1 MGGRRSVLALVA
13 LLLLFAISAFVPAAA
28 APGDMAVDAAGAY
41 PVGVRTLALAR
52 GPDRPLPTTVWYPAA
67 LSAGRPGTGT
77 VTRDAAVAAGRFPLV
92 VFSHGLQSRPEDH
105 VQMTT
110 RWAAAG
116 FVVIAP
122 AFPHT
127 KKNAPAYT
135 RADLVN
141 QPADAWA
148 VVVAVSG
155 LDAAPGDL
163 FAGHLD
169 TRDVVAAGHS
179 GGAYTAAAMFQRG
192 HSPLLKGA
200 IIIAGARPRFD
211 FGGPPAAM
219 LFIHGDA
226 DPTVPYA
233 TGRAVYARVPWDK
246 GFLTLP
252 GLNHGSYLSPG
263 RPGFKEVMTSTTD
276 FLRWRLDGDKHAR
289 CAPGPLRTTFGTDKP
304 LCG

>member
-1 MGGRRSVLALVA
+1 MLALLA
-13 LLLLFAISAFVPAAA
+13 LLLVFAISAFVPAVSA
-28 APGDMAVDAAGAY
+28 APGAPTTAAPGAY
-41 PVGVRTLALAR
+41 PVGVRTLFLDR
-52 GPDRPLPTTVWYPAA
+52 GAARPLPTTVWYPAGPA
-67 LSAGRPGTGT
+67 AGNPGTGT
-77 VTRDAAVAAGRFPLV
+77 VSRDAALAAGRFPLV
-92 VFSHGLQSRPEDH
+92 IFSHGLQSRPEDH

-122 AFPHT
+122 AYPHT
-127 KKNAPAYT
+127 KKNAPGYT
-135 RADLVN
+135 RNDLVN

-148 VVVAVSG
+148 VVTSVSR
-155 LDAAPGDL
+155 LDATPGDL

-169 TRDVVAAGHS
+169 TNDVVAAGHS

-192 HSPLLKGA
+192 HSSHLRGA
-200 IIIAGARPRFD
+200 IVIAGARPRFE

-226 DPTVPYA
+226 DPTVPYS

-246 GFLTLP
+246 GFLTLH

-263 RPGFKEVMTSTTD
+263 RPGFNEVMTSTTD
-276 FLRWRLDGDKHAR
+276 FLRWRLDGDNHAR
-289 CAPGPLRTTFGTDKP
+289 CEPGPLRTAFGPDKP

>member
-1 MGGRRSVLALVA
+1 MVGRRSAFAILA
-13 LLLLFAISAFVPAAA
+13 LLLLFAISAFVPGVAPGGAAA
-28 APGDMAVDAAGAY
+28 DAPGRYAVGL
-41 PVGVRTLALAR
+41 RILALAR
-52 GPDRPLPTTVWYPAA
+52 GPDRPLPTLVWYPAA
-67 LSAGRPGTGT
+67 ARTGA
-77 VTRDAAVAAGRFPLV
+77 VTRDAAFAEGRFPLV

-105 VQMTT
+105 VQLTT

-122 AFPHT
+122 AYPHT
-127 KKNAPAYT
+127 KKNAPGYT

-148 VVVAVSG
+148 VVQAVSR
-155 LDAAPGDL
+155 LDTNPGDP

-169 TRDVVAAGHS
+169 TGDVVAAGHS

-192 HSPLLKGA
+192 HSARLKGA
-200 IIIAGARPRFD
+200 IIIAGARPRFE

-246 GFLTLP
+246 GFITLH

-263 RPGFKEVMTSTTD
+263 RSGFNEVMTSTTD
-276 FLRWRLDGDKHAR
+276 FLRWRLDGDKNAR
-289 CAPGPLRTTFGTDKP
+289 CAPGPLRAAFGADRP

>member
-1 MGGRRSVLALVA
+1 MGGRRSLLALVA
-13 LLLLFAISAFVPAAA
+13 LLFVFAISAFVPAVAS
-28 APGDMAVDAAGAY
+28 PGGTAVDAPGSY

-52 GPDRPLPTTVWYPAA
+52 GADRPLPTTVWYPADPA
-67 LSAGRPGTGT
+67 AGRAGTGT
-77 VTRDAAVAAGRFPLV
+77 VSRDAQVATGRFPLV
-92 VFSHGLQSRPEDH
+92 IFSHGLQSRPEDH

-122 AFPHT
+122 AYPHT
-127 KKNAPAYT
+127 KKNAPGYT
-135 RADLVN
+135 RDDLVN

-148 VVVAVSG
+148 VVVAVSR
-155 LDAAPGDL
+155 LDASPGDP

-169 TRDVVAAGHS
+169 TDDVVAAGHS

-192 HSPLLKGA
+192 HSSRLKGA
-200 IIIAGARPRFD
+200 IVMAGARPRFE
-211 FGGPPAAM
+211 FGGPPATM

-246 GFLTLP
+246 GFLTLR

-263 RPGFKEVMTSTTD
+263 RPGFNEVMTSTTD
-276 FLRWRLDGDKHAR
+276 FLRWRLDGDEHAR
-289 CAPGPLRTTFGTDKP
+289 CSPGPLRTTFGPDKHI
-304 LCG
+304 CG

>member
-1 MGGRRSVLALVA
+1 MLALLA
-13 LLLLFAISAFVPAAA
+13 LLLLFAISAFVPAVA
-28 APGDMAVDAAGAY
+28 APGGTSVGAPVGY
-41 PVGVRTLALAR
+41 PVGVRTLHLDR
-52 GPDRPLPTTVWYPAA
+52 GPARPLPTTVWYPAA
-67 LSAGRPGTGT
+67 PSPTGQPGTGT
-77 VTRDAAVAAGRFPLV
+77 VGRDKPFAPGRFPLV

-105 VQMTT
+105 VQLTT

-122 AFPHT
+122 AYPHT

-135 RADLVN
+135 RDDLVN

-148 VVVAVSG
+148 VVTAVSG
-155 LDAAPGDL
+155 LDTEPGDL

-169 TRDVVAAGHS
+169 VADVVAAGHS
-179 GGAYTAAAMFQRG
+179 GGAYTAAAMFKKG
-192 HSPLLKGA
+192 HSPRLKGA
-200 IIIAGARPRFD
+200 IVIAGARPRFE

-246 GFLTLP
+246 GFLTLH

-263 RPGFKEVMTSTTD
+263 NRGFNEVMTSTTD

-289 CAPGPLRTTFGTDKP
+289 CAPGTLRTAFGPDKP

>member
-1 MGGRRSVLALVA
+1 MGGRRSLLALIA
-13 LLLLFAISAFVPAAA
+13 LLFLFAISAFVPAVASPGGTSVD
-28 APGDMAVDAAGAY
+28 APGGY

-52 GPDRPLPTTVWYPAA
+52 GADRPLPTTVWYPADP
-67 LSAGRPGTGT
+67 SAGRAGTGT
-77 VTRDAAVAAGRFPLV
+77 VGRDAQVAAGRFPLV
-92 VFSHGLQSRPEDH
+92 IFSHGLQSRPEDH
-105 VQMTT
+105 VQLTT

-122 AFPHT
+122 AYPHT
-127 KKNAPAYT
+127 KKNAPGYT
-135 RADLVN
+135 RDDLVN

-148 VVVAVSG
+148 VVVAVSR
-155 LDAAPGDL
+155 LDAAPADP

-169 TRDVVAAGHS
+169 TDDVVAAGHS

-192 HSPLLKGA
+192 HSSRLKGA
-200 IIIAGARPRFD
+200 IVIAGARPRFE
-211 FGGPPAAM
+211 FGGPPATM

-263 RPGFKEVMTSTTD
+263 RAGFNEVMTSTTD
-276 FLRWRLDGDKHAR
+276 FLRWRLDNDKNARCSPGTLRTVFGPDKHI
-289 CAPGPLRTTFGTDKP
+289 
-304 LCG
+304 CG

>member
-1 MGGRRSVLALVA
+1 M
-13 LLLLFAISAFVPAAA
+13 AA
-28 APGDMAVDAAGAY
+28 APGDTSAAAPGAY
-41 PVGVRTLALAR
+41 PVGVRILAFDR
-52 GPDRPLPTTVWYPAA
+52 GPGRPLPTTVWYPAGP
-67 LSAGRPGTGT
+67 SAGHPGTGT
-77 VTRDAAVAAGRFPLV
+77 VARDAEVAAGRFPLV
-92 VFSHGLQSRPEDH
+92 IFSHGLQSRPEDH

-122 AFPHT
+122 AYPYT
-127 KKNAPAYT
+127 RKNAPGYT
-135 RADLVN
+135 RNDLVN

-148 VVVAVSG
+148 VVTGVSR
-155 LDAAPGDL
+155 LDGTPGDL

-169 TRDVVAAGHS
+169 TSDVVAAGHS
-179 GGAYTAAAMFQRG
+179 GGAYTAAAMFTRG
-192 HSPLLKGA
+192 HSARLRGA
-200 IIIAGARPRFD
+200 IVIAGARPRFE

-226 DPTVPYA
+226 DPTVPYS
-233 TGRAVYARVPWDK
+233 TGRSVYARVPWDK
-246 GFLTLP
+246 GFLTLH

-263 RPGFKEVMTSTTD
+263 RAGFNEVMTSTTD

-289 CAPGPLRTTFGTDKP
+289 CAPGPLRSAFGPDKS

>member
-1 MGGRRSVLALVA
+1 M
-13 LLLLFAISAFVPAAA
+13 I
-28 APGDMAVDAAGAY
+28 
-41 PVGVRTLALAR
+41 
-52 GPDRPLPTTVWYPAA
+52 
-67 LSAGRPGTGT
+67 
-77 VTRDAAVAAGRFPLV
+77 
-92 VFSHGLQSRPEDH
+92 FSHGLQSRPEDH

-122 AFPHT
+122 AYPHT
-127 KKNAPAYT
+127 KKNAPGYT
-135 RADLVN
+135 RDDLVN

-148 VVVAVSG
+148 VVVAVSR
-155 LDAAPGDL
+155 LDAAPGDP

-169 TRDVVAAGHS
+169 TDDVVAAGHS

-192 HSPLLKGA
+192 HSSRLKGA
-200 IIIAGARPRFD
+200 IVIAGARPRFE
-211 FGGPPAAM
+211 FGGPPATM

-226 DPTVPYA
+226 DPTVPYS

-263 RPGFKEVMTSTTD
+263 RPGFNEVMTSTTD
-276 FLRWRLDGDKHAR
+276 FLRWRLDNDKHAR
-289 CAPGPLRTTFGTDKP
+289 CAPGPLRTTFGPDKHI
-304 LCG
+304 CG

>member
-1 MGGRRSVLALVA
+1 MGGRRSVLALLA
-13 LLLLFAISAFVPAAA
+13 LLLIFAISAFVPVASSPGGAAVN
-28 APGDMAVDAAGAY
+28 APGAY
-41 PVGVRTLALAR
+41 PVGVRVLAFSR
-52 GPDRPLPTTVWYPAA
+52 GADRPLPTMVWYPAGPA
-67 LSAGRPGTGT
+67 AGHPGIGAA
-77 VTRDAAVAAGRFPLV
+77 TRDAPVAAGRFPLV

-105 VQMTT
+105 VQLTT

-122 AFPHT
+122 AYPHT
-127 KKNAPAYT
+127 KKNAPGYT
-135 RADLVN
+135 RDDLVN

-148 VVVAVSG
+148 VVLGVSR
-155 LDAAPGDL
+155 LDATPGDP

-169 TRDVVAAGHS
+169 TADVVAAGHS

-192 HSPLLKGA
+192 HSARLKGA
-200 IIIAGARPRFD
+200 IVIAGARPRFE
-211 FGGPPAAM
+211 FGGPPATM

-252 GLNHGSYLSPG
+252 GRNHGSYLSPG
-263 RPGFKEVMTSTTD
+263 QAGFNEVMTSTTD
-276 FLRWRLDGDKHAR
+276 FLRWRLDGDKYAR
-289 CAPGPLRTTFGTDKP
+289 CHTGPLRTAFGSDKP